1 MGEMVVM
8 FWGLV
13 ESLSN
18 FFYQPLAFW
27 GLPFALAVLY
37 ECFRAKRK
45 LPRK

>member
-18 FFYQPLAFW
+18 IFYQPLVFW

-37 ECFRAKRK
+37 EYVRAKRK
-45 LPRK
+45 LPRQ